1 MLRNILFFGM
11 IGLFILMVQFFKI
24 TDVRGVSWGMNP
36 YEIKKAEKAQF
47 IPYFVQNF
55 DYFSSTN
62 YFDGKERIA
71 FMDNLYGYDILV
83 TYAFESNQLTSLVY
97 QITNVYHHD
106 EVLDHFRIVKEKLQK
121 DYGEPDSVIGNE
133 IMHWKTLN
141 LEVTLL
147 YVDTFNRS
155 TIMIKFAPPSDET
168 LAEKYQKAA
177 LEYPTNQAKL
187 FIDTPSD
194 MGAL

>member
-1 MLRNILFFGM
+1 
-11 IGLFILMVQFFKI
+11 MVQFFKI
-24 TDVRGVSWGMNP
+24 TDVRGVCWGMNP
-36 YEIKKAEKAQF
+36 YEVKKAETARY

-71 FMDNLYGYDILV
+71 YFDRMYGYDILV
-83 TYAFESNQLTSLVY
+83 TYAFESNQLISLVY
-97 QITNVYHHD
+97 QITNIYHRD
-106 EVLDHFRIVKEKLQK
+106 EVLEHFQIIKENLQK
-121 DYGEPDSVIGNE
+121 EYGEPDSILGGE
-133 IMHWKTLN
+133 IMYWKTLS

-155 TIMIKFAPPSDET
+155 TIMIKFAPPASET
-168 LAEKYQKAA
+168 LNEKYQKAA

-194 MGAL
+194 IGAL